1 MPAAA
6 GGQASR
12 AAAGGQASRAAAGGK
27 ADTEYVLT
35 LS

>member
-27 ADTEYVLT
+27 ANTEYVLT